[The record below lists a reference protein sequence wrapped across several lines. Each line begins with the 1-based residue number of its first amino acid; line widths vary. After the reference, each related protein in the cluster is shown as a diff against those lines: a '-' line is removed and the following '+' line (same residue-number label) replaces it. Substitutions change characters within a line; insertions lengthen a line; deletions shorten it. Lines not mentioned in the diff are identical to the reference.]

1 MSPLTIHDHL
11 LQPSFYPYVQLRAL
25 LPPPPPPHRTFSPS
39 PDWVSI
45 RPCLALPLTVLNTGE
60 HPPHSKC
67 LPHSSLFSLLFPCL
81 FLSHSLLL
89 PKVFHNLFHGL
100 RQLAGMSKP
109 LCGYICDVYF
119 ALSMLCDVKTDGN
132 FRPLCAMVGVACYH
146 VNMHFYVQNIRIN
159 STRFLSH

>member
-1 MSPLTIHDHL
+1 MITFSNL
-11 LQPSFYPYVQLRAL
+11 LSILMYSSERSSLL
-25 LPPPPPPHRTFSPS
+25 LPHLIVPS
-39 PDWVSI
+39 HPLPTGFLSDLVLHCHSQSSAQENTLHTVNVS
-45 RPCLALPLTVLNTGE
+45 LTPL
-60 HPPHSKC
+60 
-67 LPHSSLFSLLFPCL
+67 SSLFSLLFPCL
-81 FLSHSLLL
+81 FLSHSLPL

-119 ALSMLCDVKTDGN
+119 ALSMLCDVKTDEN

-146 VNMHFYVQNIRIN
+146 VNIHVHSYVQNIRIN